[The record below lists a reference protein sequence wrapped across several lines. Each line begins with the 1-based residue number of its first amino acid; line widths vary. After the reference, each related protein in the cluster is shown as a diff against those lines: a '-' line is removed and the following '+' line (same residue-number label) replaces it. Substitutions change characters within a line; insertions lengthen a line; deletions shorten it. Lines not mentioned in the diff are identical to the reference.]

1 MIERTNLRN
10 IAGATLIGGIMT
22 AGAFAGMG
30 TAQAGPWTHT
40 PKPVPPDTS
49 TNGNPGTSPVLTG
62 RSGFVPTWK
71 TGTFNT
77 ATCPGGTCFVPQS
90 TSPFAIGSTPTAQN
104 PIVSTASGTA
114 TIIGLNFI

>member
-22 AGAFAGMG
+22 AGAFAGMAA
-30 TAQAGPWTHT
+30 AQAAPHP

-49 TNGNPGTSPVLTG
+49 NNGNPGTAPRLTG
-62 RSGFVPTWK
+62 HMGFVPTFA

-90 TSPFAIGSTPTAQN
+90 TSPFATGSTPTAQN
-104 PIVSTASGTA
+104 PIVSTASGTS
-114 TIIGLNFI
+114 TVIGLNFI

>member
-1 MIERTNLRN
+1 VIERTNLRN

-30 TAQAGPWTHT
+30 TAQAWTWTHT

-62 RSGFVPTWK
+62 RSGLVPTWK